1 MGDNAQQDLQN
12 VIVMALID
20 KTLSDAE
27 EQFIVSLRAKLGIDE
42 ATFREIC
49 RKVREDRTRISLPRD
64 SAKAIE
70 LLRQVAL
77 ADGQISEAEQRILDH
92 LVEHVGAAASEQ
104 ERLAVELELSHL
116 VDEIYEQFS
125 GWPDT
130 TQREKLDQL
139 ASAGAAAVIPLLHI
153 LESYRMPEGAADTL
167 ALKALV
173 CQQLGRLGDVRAV
186 YYLCQLVSL
195 GDAEGEINSA
205 ALRYAA
211 TEAIGRIIGQPFTPD
226 AQGVRAAREWWLG
239 PGRAQYDHLAF

>member
-27 EQFIVSLRAKLGIDE
+27 EQFIGSLRAKLGIDE
-42 ATFREIC
+42 ATFGRIC
-49 RKVREDRTRISLPRD
+49 REVREDRSRLSLPRD
-64 SAKAIE
+64 PAKAVE

-77 ADGQISEAEQRILDH
+77 ADGQISEAEQRILDR
-92 LVEHVGAAASEQ
+92 LVEHIGATASQE
-104 ERLAVELELSHL
+104 ERLSVELELPHL

-125 GWPDT
+125 GWSDT
-130 TQREKLDQL
+130 TQREKLDQF
-139 ASAGAAAVIPLLHI
+139 ASAGTAAVIPLLHI
-153 LESYRMPEGAADTL
+153 LESYRMAEGAADTL

-173 CQQLGRLGDVRAV
+173 CQQLGRLGDGRAV
-186 YYLCQLVSL
+186 YYLCQQISL
-195 GDAEGEINSA
+195 GDAEDEINSA

-211 TEAIGRIIGQPFTPD
+211 TEALGRIIGQPFTPD
-226 AQGVRAAREWWLG
+226 AQGVQAAREWWLG